1 MITATQGVKVTSTC
15 VACGGVLVRDVGQ
28 FIDRG
33 QLRWGIEGRCQAC
46 PDAWCE
52 TGTGPAPQE
61 IRQALLAGHGAAR
74 LRLAAKEA
82 SLVPT
87 LRALR
92 EMCHLS
98 LGEARLLAADL
109 SEGGLVGTSV
119 EMAHLAQGLRDR
131 SVATALIPPTT

>member
-1 MITATQGVKVTSTC
+1 MITAAQGVKVTSTC
-15 VACGGVLVRDVGQ
+15 AACGGVLVRDVGQ

-61 IRQALLAGHGAAR
+61 MRQALLAEHGAAR
-74 LRLAAKEA
+74 LRLATEEA
-82 SLVPT
+82 GLVPV

-98 LGEARLLAADL
+98 LGEARLMAADL

-119 EMAHLAQGLRDR
+119 EMAYQARGLRNR
-131 SVATALIPPTT
+131 SVATALVPPPA